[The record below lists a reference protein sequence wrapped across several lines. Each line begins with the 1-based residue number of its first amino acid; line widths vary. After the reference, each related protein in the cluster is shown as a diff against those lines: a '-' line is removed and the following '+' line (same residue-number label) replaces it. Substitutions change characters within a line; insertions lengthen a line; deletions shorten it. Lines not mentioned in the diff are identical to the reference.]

1 MLGGE
6 EIRLSIILV
15 LILNSCGTHIS
26 PCADENS
33 GQVEGNDFLKK
44 KFNHV
49 INQVHTKFSLF

>member
-33 GQVEGNDFLKK
+33 GQVEGNDLLKQNLK
-44 KFNHV
+44 
-49 INQVHTKFSLF
+49 TM